1 MTRHTPPPARR
12 CCLKKPADCREESDT
27 PHKTERRCTYNR
39 QLSRPECHDVHV
51 SHTHTDN
58 TPEGRNGDSDGP
70 RNGGIHTPA
79 TTAPPPAT
87 APRQCPAGTHRYGN
101 GCHSHSFTP
110 PCGTGTWTPHA
121 GHTAKQ
127 RLPCPPPPKCP
138 DGQTG
143 TPPNCTEPNKN
154 SKGGGGSGGTTT
166 TDDSP
171 RKCDGSEWHQNFW
184 HQHGSSGCH
193 QTGTKH
199 CPDGQHEHVH
209 GSQQC
214 HTLGKSAK
222 NASGTHSGWTDHC
235 AAGHHSHEHNG
246 SCHAADPP
254 YHENMEEGVEITR
267 IEYPPGY
274 ICYITETI
282 AHGETKN
289 CAQIPVDEDDG
300 VLSKEQE
307 ARLLKLGID
316 AGTLRLCVLAGP
328 AALKCG
334 GLVIAASLIGEILC
348 LVVCRGFGCAASQP
362 SDLGK
367 CVAVPRKQSADTPLE
382 PFCVKEDEDPG
393 PPTRQVGA
401 QKPPTDETDDDSGT
415 DDQDGGDST
424 DDDSDT
430 DDEGDDDSGDGQPK
444 ITRAE
449 VQKAI
454 ADYRAGLITAEE
466 MRKISNGWACQ
477 QYGGHYC
484 RYAQ

>member
-1 MTRHTPPPARR
+1 M
-12 CCLKKPADCREESDT
+12 
-27 PHKTERRCTYNR
+27 
-39 QLSRPECHDVHV
+39 
-51 SHTHTDN
+51 
-58 TPEGRNGDSDGP
+58 
-70 RNGGIHTPA
+70 
-79 TTAPPPAT
+79 
-87 APRQCPAGTHRYGN
+87 
-101 GCHSHSFTP
+101 
-110 PCGTGTWTPHA
+110 
-121 GHTAKQ
+121 
-127 RLPCPPPPKCP
+127 
-138 DGQTG
+138 
-143 TPPNCTEPNKN
+143 
-154 SKGGGGSGGTTT
+154 
-166 TDDSP
+166 
-171 RKCDGSEWHQNFW
+171 
-184 HQHGSSGCH
+184 
-193 QTGTKH
+193 
-199 CPDGQHEHVH
+199 
-209 GSQQC
+209 
-214 HTLGKSAK
+214 
-222 NASGTHSGWTDHC
+222 SGTHSGWTDHC

-348 LVVCRGFGCAASQP
+348 L
-362 SDLGK
+362 
-367 CVAVPRKQSADTPLE
+367 E